1 MGKMGLKAQRL
12 LSLCVLLMASSLL
25 AGCGNYEKV
34 LKSTDSELQYKT
46 ALEYYGKKKYSKAQ
60 RLFERCVPVYR
71 VTQRA
76 DSLGYYLS
84 DCYFQTSSY
93 ALAGYSFDQLVQNY
107 PRSVF
112 AEESMFMSAYCL
124 YKASPRPSLDQE
136 YTYKAIAGFE
146 RFVELYPLSSR
157 APEANALLKELYG
170 KLLTKSYKAAWQY
183 YWQRN
188 YRAAVAA
195 LKNSLLEYPVTPYR
209 EEQMYLL
216 TKSSYLLA
224 VNSVESKQRARYQ
237 NAVDNY
243 LSFIS
248 EFPDSKHLKEVSQY
262 YVRSMKALGHTP
274 TPELV
279 R

>member
-1 MGKMGLKAQRL
+1 MLLGVL
-12 LSLCVLLMASSLL
+12 LS
-25 AGCGNYEKV
+25 GCSNYEKI
-34 LKSTDSELQYKT
+34 LKGTDAKLQYST
-46 ALEYYGKKKYSKAQ
+46 AMEYYGKKKYSKAQ
-60 RLFERCVPVYR
+60 RLFERCVPAYR
-71 VTQRA
+71 VTSRA

-84 DCYFQTSSY
+84 DCYFHTSSY
-93 ALAGYSFDQLVQNY
+93 VLAGYSFDQVVQNY

-112 AEESMFMSAYCL
+112 AEESTFMSAFCL

-136 YTYKAIAGFE
+136 FTLKAIAGFE
-146 RFVELYPLSSR
+146 RFVEQYPKSER
-157 APEANALLKELYG
+157 VPEANALLQQLYG

-195 LKNSLLEYPVTPYR
+195 LQHSLIEYPTTPYR

-224 VNSVESKQRARYQ
+224 LNSVQSKQKERYQ
-237 NAVDNY
+237 NTIDNY

-248 EFPDSKHLKEVSQY
+248 EFSNSKYAKEVSNY
-262 YVRSMKALGHTP
+262 YERSMKALGQEP
-274 TPELV
+274 TQELL

>member
-1 MGKMGLKAQRL
+1 MGLQLRK
-12 LSLCVLLMASSLL
+12 LL
-25 AGCGNYEKV
+25 ALSALITLVTLISGCGNYEKV
-34 LKSTDSELQYKT
+34 LKGTDAELQYKM

-76 DSLGYYLS
+76 DSLGFYLS
-84 DCYFQTSSY
+84 ECYYYGSNY
-93 ALAGYSFDQLVQNY
+93 VLAGYSFDQVVQNY
-107 PRSVF
+107 PRSGF
-112 AEESMFMSAYCL
+112 AEESMYMSAYCL
-124 YKASPRPSLDQE
+124 YKASPRPSLDQD
-136 YTYKAIAGFE
+136 YTRKAISGFE
-146 RFVELYPLSSR
+146 RFVAQYPLSER
-157 APEANALLKELYG
+157 VVEANRLLKDLYG

-195 LKNSLLEYPVTPYR
+195 LRQSLLEYPTTPYR

-216 TKSSYLLA
+216 AKSSYLLA
-224 VNSVESKQRARYQ
+224 VNSIETKQRARYQ

-248 EFPDSKHLKEVSQY
+248 EYPNSKHAKEVSQY
-262 YVRSMKALGHTP
+262 YVRSMKVLGYDP
-274 TPELV
+274 QEALV

>member
-1 MGKMGLKAQRL
+1 MRKL
-12 LSLCVLLMASSLL
+12 LVLCVLLMIVLFL
-25 AGCGNYEKV
+25 AGCSKYEKV
-34 LKSTDSELQYKT
+34 LKGTDAELQYKT

-60 RLFERCVPVYR
+60 RLFERCLPVYR

-84 DCYFQTSSY
+84 DCYFHTSSY
-93 ALAGYSFDQLVQNY
+93 VLAGYSFDQLVQNY
-107 PRSVF
+107 PRSGF

-124 YKASPRPSLDQE
+124 YKASPRPSLDQD
-136 YTYKAIAGFE
+136 YTLKAISGFE
-146 RFVELYPLSSR
+146 RFVELYPQSGR
-157 APEANALLKELYG
+157 MAEANTLLKELYG
-170 KLLTKSYKAAWQY
+170 KILTKSYKGAWQY

-195 LKNSLLEYPVTPYR
+195 LKHSLLEYPTTPYR

-216 TKSSYLLA
+216 AKSSYLLA

-248 EFPDSKHLKEVSQY
+248 EFPNSKHAKEVSQY
-262 YVRSMKALGHTP
+262 YVRSMMALGHAP
-274 TPELV
+274 TAELI